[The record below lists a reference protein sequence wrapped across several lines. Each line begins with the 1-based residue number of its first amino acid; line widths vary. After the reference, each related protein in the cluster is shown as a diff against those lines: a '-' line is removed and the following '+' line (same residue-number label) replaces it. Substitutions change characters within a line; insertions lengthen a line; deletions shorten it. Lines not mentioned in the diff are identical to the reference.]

1 MATETQT
8 FNDGISVEDGAYEN
22 AATGLGK
29 KGMDKGANTVV
40 SPYVPADLGAL
51 ATMKVKDG
59 IAAFIIDGFP
69 MASLMNDVKIVGDE
83 DGAAFKSASE
93 TGLFKSVKKAG
104 SALRLTG
111 GSVVVTEYEGDKD
124 AESLSSE
131 PPKSAKVKG
140 YRVYSAGKVDLRS
153 SDFEGSEDPSVFRV
167 KVIGGGTV
175 DVHPSR
181 CTVFKGPE
189 LPDVIENCLREQYFG
204 VSELCPVEQDL
215 KDLASISG
223 AVVNMIQETGTLLLR
238 LNNLSL
244 MLSKPDNGIEDLHK
258 IISSMK
264 LCMNSMRATF
274 AGPKDSYDMIN
285 HNFAGIAELWTKKQ
299 MDVSA
304 KSRIPMSILFGQ
316 SATGLAQTNE
326 GDIKAWC
333 NSVGSWRQEYL
344 YVPTCKLISDFCSRN
359 LKKGYSEFSWGAI
372 DEMTL
377 KQMLEALDLQSQ
389 TLDRYMNK
397 GVIAPDEVRTSV
409 FENGHSWEIS
419 VTDGMKLPKP
429 SQYNRQ

>member
-40 SPYVPADLGAL
+40 SPYVPADLVAL

-59 IAAFIIDGFP
+59 IAAFIVDGFP

-111 GSVVVTEYEGDKD
+111 GSVVVTEYEGDKN

-153 SDFEGSEDPSVFRV
+153 SDFDGSENPSVFRV
-167 KVIGGGTV
+167 KIIGGGTV

-181 CTVFKGPE
+181 CTVF
-189 LPDVIENCLREQYFG
+189 R
-204 VSELCPVEQDL
+204 
-215 KDLASISG
+215 
-223 AVVNMIQETGTLLLR
+223 
-238 LNNLSL
+238 
-244 MLSKPDNGIEDLHK
+244 
-258 IISSMK
+258 
-264 LCMNSMRATF
+264 RA
-274 AGPKDSYDMIN
+274 P
-285 HNFAGIAELWTKKQ
+285 
-299 MDVSA
+299 
-304 KSRIPMSILFGQ
+304 
-316 SATGLAQTNE
+316 
-326 GDIKAWC
+326 
-333 NSVGSWRQEYL
+333 
-344 YVPTCKLISDFCSRN
+344 CSC
-359 LKKGYSEFSWGAI
+359 
-372 DEMTL
+372 
-377 KQMLEALDLQSQ
+377 AL
-389 TLDRYMNK
+389 T
-397 GVIAPDEVRTSV
+397 T
-409 FENGHSWEIS
+409 
-419 VTDGMKLPKP
+419 
-429 SQYNRQ
+429 